1 MNANWLPM
9 SRTKTPWPRPGTCTS
24 TSKKNKRYTIAQG
37 NQSREFSSVPNS
49 YESRLNFIKHHSLMD
64 NNIPSYFDS
73 QFPFYVKT
81 SLSERLST
89 IEVDPNIV
97 LQDSRNRK
105 MKHSSYDLIFVG
117 TTTGRVLKFFNN
129 FSSTSNHDDKNN
141 PGGSSRPMLIES
153 IQIFDYNVPVRKIL
167 VHRKTSKLI
176 IQSDDEVS
184 SWSNVVYKFYLPCGS
199 NKEYHTHSIFL
210 IDCCD

>member
-1 MNANWLPM
+1 
-9 SRTKTPWPRPGTCTS
+9 
-24 TSKKNKRYTIAQG
+24 
-37 NQSREFSSVPNS
+37 
-49 YESRLNFIKHHSLMD
+49 MD

-97 LQDSRNRK
+97 FQHKDGK

-117 TTTGRVLKFFNN
+117 TTTGRVLKFFYN

-153 IQIFDYNVPVRKIL
+153 IQIFDYSVPVRKIL
-167 VHRKTSKLI
+167 VHRQTSKLI
-176 IQSDDEVS
+176 IQSDDEVN
-184 SWSNVVYKFYLPCGS
+184 SWSDVVYKCS
-199 NKEYHTHSIFL
+199 
-210 IDCCD
+210 

>member
-97 LQDSRNRK
+97 LQTFKDGK

-129 FSSTSNHDDKNN
+129 FSSTSNYDDKND

-153 IQIFDYNVPVRKIL
+153 IQIFEYSVPVRKIL

-184 SWSNVVYKFYLPCGS
+184 SWSNVVYKCSFINAVS
-199 NKEYHTHSIFL
+199 TMR
-210 IDCCD
+210 

>member
-1 MNANWLPM
+1 M

-97 LQDSRNRK
+97 LQDSRNGK

-129 FSSTSNHDDKNN
+129 FSSNRSKHAVKFYLFFALLWIPEIALSNTKLRH
-141 PGGSSRPMLIES
+141 LHL
-153 IQIFDYNVPVRKIL
+153 KIL
-167 VHRKTSKLI
+167 VSLSFRQLI
-176 IQSDDEVS
+176 SLD
-184 SWSNVVYKFYLPCGS
+184 L
-199 NKEYHTHSIFL
+199 
-210 IDCCD
+210 